1 MPGIANGRRVPSA
14 GIFHAAENF
23 KNVEIQNRKRISNLT
38 VTVVSSAIRNTYYTT
53 VDIQI
58 LDKPITAQYLKTLFK
73 KKKLKT
79 IQSQIQRL
87 RF

>member
-1 MPGIANGRRVPSA
+1 MPGIPNGRRVPPA

-38 VTVVSSAIRNTYYTT
+38 VKVSSAIRNTYYTT

-58 LDKPITAQYLKTLFK
+58 LDKPITAQNT
-73 KKKLKT
+73 
-79 IQSQIQRL
+79 
-87 RF
+87 